1 MIVDDPKEKIYDE
14 PTSAQLLVREKKDCS
29 NELDTTV
36 IELLDKSPQA
46 YAMYIFYNKSFD
58 KIKILFWHKNGFVLF
73 YKRLEKG
80 KFRFPKKTDV
90 QLSINKKQFS
100 WLVAGLDFMLMD
112 EFKELN
118 FDDYC

>member
-1 MIVDDPKEKIYDE
+1 MLTITGNTEIHIANAPVDMRKAIDGL
-14 PTSAQLLVREKKDCS
+14 SVA
-29 NELDTTV
+29 V

-46 YAMYIFYNKSFD
+46 DAMYIFYNKSFD

-80 KFRFPKKTDV
+80 KFKFPKKTDT
-90 QLSINKKQFS
+90 QLIINKKQLS
-100 WLVAGLDFMLMD
+100 WLIAGLDFLLMD

-118 FDDYC
+118 YDDYC